1 MAQVRARSPS
11 RPEGRIALLGVP
23 LGSGAPHPG
32 CVFGPAALRAAG
44 LKERLA
50 AAGCKVAD
58 YGDVQVLPSLACGA
72 GRPPNVN
79 NYAALRAWTCAIST
93 HAYEL
98 ARSGAVP
105 VFLGGDHSLSM
116 GTINGV
122 ARYWRE
128 MDRPLFVLWI
138 DAHAD
143 YNTPAI
149 TPTGNL
155 HGMAAAFLC
164 GEAGLDDLLAG
175 GPRASIAPDRLTLFG
190 LRSVDS
196 LERLLVEARPITV
209 TSMADIAA
217 GGAMAALESL
227 LARVDACGGVL
238 HVSFDVDVLDPSLA
252 PAVGTAEPGGI
263 DLSTVLLILERLRVS
278 GLVRAVDVVE
288 LNPPLDDEGRTVR
301 LTVDLIAGLLGAAAT
316 DVLAADVLAAEG
328 LLAVS

>member
-1 MAQVRARSPS
+1 MAQVRARSLS
-11 RPEGRIALLGVP
+11 RPEGRLALLGVP

-32 CVFGPAALRAAG
+32 CVFGPAALRGAG
-44 LKERLA
+44 LAERLV
-50 AAGCKVAD
+50 AAGCDVAD
-58 YGDVQVLPSLACGA
+58 YGDVQVLPSLSWGA
-72 GRPPNVN
+72 EKPRSVN
-79 NYAALRAWTCAIST
+79 NYAAVRAWTCATSA

-128 MDRPLFVLWI
+128 MERPLFVLWI

-175 GPRASIAPDRLTLFG
+175 GPRASIAPDRLALFG
-190 LRSVDS
+190 VRSVDP
-196 LERLLVEARPITV
+196 LERLLIEARPIAV

-217 GGAMAALESL
+217 GGAMTALERL

-263 DLSTVLLILERLRVS
+263 DLSTAQLVLERLRMS

-288 LNPPLDDEGRTVR
+288 LNPPLDDQGRTAR
-301 LTVDLIAGLLGAAAT
+301 LTVDLIAGLLGAAA
-316 DVLAADVLAAEG
+316 AEGVPAG
-328 LLAVS
+328 LLAAS

>member
-1 MAQVRARSPS
+1 MAQVRARSRS
-11 RPEGRIALLGVP
+11 RPDGRLALLGVP

-32 CVFGPAALRAAG
+32 CVFGPAALREAG
-44 LKERLA
+44 LVERLVG
-50 AAGCKVAD
+50 AGCDVAD
-58 YGDVQVLPSLACGA
+58 YGDVQVLPSLCCGA
-72 GRPPNVN
+72 DAPRTTN
-79 NYAALRAWTCAIST
+79 NYAAVRSWTCAVSA

-122 ARYWRE
+122 ARHWRE

-175 GPRASIAPDRLTLFG
+175 GPRAPIAPDRLTLFG
-190 LRSVDS
+190 VRALDP
-196 LERLLVEARPITV
+196 LERLLVEARPIVV

-217 GGAMAALESL
+217 GAATTAIERL
-227 LARVDACGGVL
+227 LSRVAACGGVL
-238 HVSFDVDVLDPSLA
+238 HVSFDVDVLDPALA
-252 PAVGTAEPGGI
+252 PGVGTAEPGGL
-263 DLSTVLLILERLRVS
+263 DLPTVRHILERLRGS

-288 LNPPLDDEGRTVR
+288 LNPPLDDEGRTAR
-301 LTVDLIAGLLGAAAT
+301 LAVDLIAGLLGADAAQERPP
-316 DVLAADVLAAEG
+316 DGLMAA
-328 LLAVS
+328 S

>member
-1 MAQVRARSPS
+1 MEQVRARSRS
-11 RPEGRIALLGVP
+11 RPDGRLALLGVP

-32 CVFGPAALRAAG
+32 CAFGPAALRDAG
-44 LKERLA
+44 LVDRLV
-50 AAGCKVAD
+50 AAGCDVAD
-58 YGDVQVLPSLACGA
+58 YGDIQVLPSLCCAA
-72 GRPPNVN
+72 DVPATIN
-79 NYAALRAWTCAIST
+79 NYAAVRSWTCAVSA

-122 ARYWRE
+122 ARHWRE
-128 MDRPLFVLWI
+128 IDRPLFVLWI

-175 GPRASIAPDRLTLFG
+175 GPRASIAPDRLALFG
-190 LRSVDS
+190 VRALDP
-196 LERLLVEARPITV
+196 LERLLVEARPIAV

-217 GGAMAALESL
+217 GAAMSALERL
-227 LARVDACGGVL
+227 LSRVAACGGVL
-238 HVSFDVDVLDPSLA
+238 HVSFDVDVLDPALA
-252 PAVGTAEPGGI
+252 PGVGTREPGGL
-263 DLSTVLLILERLRVS
+263 DLPTVRHILERLRGS

-288 LNPPLDDEGRTVR
+288 LNPPLDDAGRTAR
-301 LTVDLIAGLLGAAAT
+301 LAVDLIAGLVGADAAQERPP
-316 DVLAADVLAAEG
+316 EG
-328 LLAVS
+328 LMAAS